1 MSAADSEASQG
12 WKPAWSSFIALTLIA
27 VALTAMLQ
35 RPASERQVLVAST
48 HKLLLWLPVLYGIVA
63 VSYAGRYWRWR
74 LLLGRIG
81 IGRLSWADLIG
92 WFRGFALT
100 ATPAKLGEL
109 NRIRQ
114 LHRQLNYPRSP
125 LVHVFV
131 VERIADA
138 SAVAFLLMLLT
149 PNQLLVHLSGLN
161 WIVELLLAVGVLA
174 VVFFSALRPLRCFL
188 SNRLKCWHHH
198 LHSGALGRAIWPAIL
213 ISMALWANEALVL
226 WLLVHLLSPT
236 PISIPTA
243 ISIYLLSGVIGIAS
257 SLPGGVGVNEAVTV
271 LLLSRLDIGPAVALP
286 VAVRRRIITLWSIVA
301 LAAAIRIFWPYPAFS
316 SSRFAKG

>member
-1 MSAADSEASQG
+1 MSTGDSEPSQS
-12 WKPAWSSFIALTLIA
+12 WKPAWSSLIALIIIG

-35 RPASERQVLVAST
+35 RPASERQILVTSS
-48 HKLLLWLPVLYGIVA
+48 HKLLLWFPLLYGIVA

-74 LLLGRIG
+74 LLIG

-138 SAVAFLLMLLT
+138 SAVALLLMLLT
-149 PNQLLVHLSGLN
+149 PKQLLVQLSGLN
-161 WIVELLLAVGVLA
+161 SIVELLLAVGVLA

-188 SNRLKCWHHH
+188 SNRLKRWHHH
-198 LHSGALGRAIWPAIL
+198 LPSGALGRAIWPAIL

-226 WLLVHLLSPT
+226 WLLVHLLSPA

-286 VAVRRRIITLWSIVA
+286 VAVLRRIITLWSIVV

-316 SSRFAKG
+316 SGRFAKG